1 MGSSC
6 GARSF
11 GPERCAEST
20 ASSSKPED
28 DDLLSTDTEFNGILL
43 WSQEQLQFH
52 GPPQSSWCPTFP
64 CGIMVQVPGLAW
76 RDMQG
81 DYSVQF

>member
-52 GPPQSSWCPTFP
+52 GPPSLHGVLHFP
-64 CGIMVQVPGLAW
+64 VG
-76 RDMQG
+76 
-81 DYSVQF
+81 